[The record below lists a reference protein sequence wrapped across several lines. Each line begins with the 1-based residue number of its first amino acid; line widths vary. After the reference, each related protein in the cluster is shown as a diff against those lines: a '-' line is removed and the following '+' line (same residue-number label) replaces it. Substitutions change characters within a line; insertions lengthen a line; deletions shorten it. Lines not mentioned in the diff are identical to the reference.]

1 MRPNQHAVLSA
12 LILNLQQHHAGR
24 GQILLGETTE
34 IVLDYT
40 RFQFLHSDV
49 SARDQRT
56 ILIPVWKR
64 LLGAASKQYSLRR
77 V

>member
-12 LILNLQQHHAGR
+12 LILNLQKDHGC

-34 IVLDYT
+34 IVLGYT
-40 RFQFLHSDV
+40 RFQFLDSDV
-49 SARDQRT
+49 AARDQRT

>member
-1 MRPNQHAVLSA
+1 MRQNQHAVLSA
-12 LILNLQQHHAGR
+12 LILNLHKHHGR

-34 IVLDYT
+34 IVLGYT

-49 SARDQRT
+49 SARDQRA